1 MRNIWG
7 ADLAVVGLG
16 SLPQAPQLFALLRA
30 PAPGVKASV
39 VSEAQG
45 LPGRIVFYKKTS
57 SPAESEPAEE
67 RPSPLPSSLSEA
79 GALLPVGPPAGGTG
93 EASPRPQPAAPFNPC
108 LSGLLSLHSVCH

>member
-1 MRNIWG
+1 MLTLLLWVWG
-7 ADLAVVGLG
+7 PFPRRHSSLLCSERLPPGSRHLWSLRPRGCLA
-16 SLPQAPQLFALLRA
+16 ALC
-30 PAPGVKASV
+30 
-39 VSEAQG
+39 
-45 LPGRIVFYKKTS
+45 FKKTS

-67 RPSPLPSSLSEA
+67 RPCPLPSSLSEA